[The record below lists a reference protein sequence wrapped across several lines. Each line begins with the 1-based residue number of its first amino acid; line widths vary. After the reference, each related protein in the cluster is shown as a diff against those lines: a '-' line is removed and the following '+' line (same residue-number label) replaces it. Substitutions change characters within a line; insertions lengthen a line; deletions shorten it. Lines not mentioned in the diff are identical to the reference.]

1 MYGFKLFKEQKRII
15 SASIEDGFVKMAQNC
30 CVQMVIHQLAKSES
44 ANGHSFHL
52 TVRWSEPIWSRISR
66 ECQNSPMQNIKYQL
80 GHFGIPNIMLVTN
93 TFTGPISVNAIL
105 GDFGN
110 IVFNIVSHTV

>member
-1 MYGFKLFKEQKRII
+1 MVSNFSRNKNVLFRPALKTDLSKWPKIAVFKWSFTSWQ
-15 SASIEDGFVKMAQNC
+15 
-30 CVQMVIHQLAKSES
+30 KSES

-52 TVRWSEPIWSRISR
+52 AVRWSEPIWSRISR

-80 GHFGIPNIMLVTN
+80 GHFGIQNIMLVTN